1 MRYTGDLL
9 NLGCSHIYN
18 FVQKKA
24 AEKVLQDEVIT
35 KEIER
40 RSAIDINGNK
50 KFSFDSNS
58 SLMKI
63 VNKLPTSL
71 KPNIKGLTKEQL
83 SIYDNYPKIYGE
95 SISMDNGPIIN
106 ANTIINSSN
115 TILNITCLLKDV
127 LDKPNTIKSI
137 KNYELCMQN
146 IQNLMHNNYYN
157 NSNSNN
163 NEFEEGSEELKLC
176 EKTIKENKLKEL
188 NLPENE
194 ESKLI
199 SQISLS
205 SFRNAYIAFEQ
216 QHKKLLNTYVTF
228 IKGWFKST
236 TS

>member
-1 MRYTGDLL
+1 
-9 NLGCSHIYN
+9 
-18 FVQKKA
+18 
-24 AEKVLQDEVIT
+24 
-35 KEIER
+35 
-40 RSAIDINGNK
+40 
-50 KFSFDSNS
+50 
-58 SLMKI
+58 MKI
-63 VNKLPTSL
+63 VNKLRTSL

-95 SISMDNGPIIN
+95 SISMDNGPVIN

-127 LDKPNTIKSI
+127 LDKPNSIKSI

-199 SQISLS
+199 SQIALS
-205 SFRNAYIAFEQ
+205 SFRKAYIAFEQ
-216 QHKKLLNTYVTF
+216 QHKKLLNTYVSF